1 MWDRSYRWQ
10 RLARVYAGAAAI
22 AAGIFGLISVSR
34 TEAADRAAA
43 GVAEISREASSDS
56 DAQVVCD
63 VPSQLGARKGVL
75 VFREGD
81 DGKAEIVGRVIDVE
95 EVSASTHRVTV
106 LLTPSQAGAM
116 AGGGKI
122 RGAAPTLSVE
132 DAFRLIISPDIPRE
146 EARLARDKIWPAIE
160 KHVLP
165 VLKERLT
172 AEVTTSFEDLDD
184 DDAELLNSTVQDL
197 RVELAELEEELLNRL
212 ANRAWEVIGV
222 SGVAEGIVR
231 KAADSG
237 ENTYNDVRDW
247 VKGWFGKDEDTEDT
261 SRDFLTEERATA
273 LRIALEEEVE
283 KFIEEKNTEIQK
295 AFNTVLNTR
304 RADFIAKFEDKWG
317 PKLYEKALVP
327 SWLDGEEGVLEAAEE
342 YANDFAQRRLLTS
355 EGGPRLLLAYALR
368 TSLDITDEPLLV
380 IKPEPTGKVEYEWI
394 MTKLDK
400 DKDR

>member
-10 RLARVYAGAAAI
+10 RLARVYAGTAAV
-22 AAGIFGLISVSR
+22 AAVIFGLISVSQ

-43 GVAEISREASSDS
+43 GLAEISREASPDS
-56 DAQVVCD
+56 ESRVVCD
-63 VPSQLGARKGVL
+63 VPASLGARRGVL

-81 DGKAEIVGRVIDVE
+81 DGKAEIVGRVIDIENVDGK
-95 EVSASTHRVTV
+95 TDRVTV

-116 AGGGKI
+116 AKGGKL

-146 EARLARDKIWPAIE
+146 EAKLARDKIWPAIE

-165 VLKERLT
+165 VLKTRLT

-184 DDAELLNSTVQDL
+184 DDAALLNSTVQDL
-197 RVELAELEEELLNRL
+197 RKELTELEEELLNRL
-212 ANRAWEVIGV
+212 ANRAWQVIGV
-222 SGVAEGIVR
+222 SGVAEGVLR
-231 KAADSG
+231 KAKDG
-237 ENTYNDVRDW
+237 TENTYNDVKDW
-247 VKGWFGKDEDTEDT
+247 VKGWWDDGEETEEAN
-261 SRDFLTEERATA
+261 SDFLTEERATA

-283 KFIEEKNTEIQK
+283 TFIKEKNTEIQK

-327 SWLDGEEGVLEAAEE
+327 SWLEGEEGVLEAAEE

-380 IKPEPTGKVEYEWI
+380 IRPEPTGKVEFEWI
-394 MTKLDK
+394 MTALDK
-400 DKDR
+400 DKR

>member
-10 RLARVYAGAAAI
+10 RLARLYAGGAAV
-22 AAGIFGLISVSR
+22 AAVVFGLVSVSN
-34 TEAADRAAA
+34 TEAADRAMD
-43 GVAEISREASSDS
+43 GVAEISREASPDSDS
-56 DAQVVCD
+56 TVVCD
-63 VPSQLGARKGVL
+63 IPAQLGARRGVL

-81 DGKAEIVGRVIDVE
+81 DGKAEIVGRVIEVE
-95 EVSASTHRVTV
+95 DLGKTHRVTV
-106 LLTPSQAGAM
+106 LLTPSEAGAM

-132 DAFRLIISPDIPRE
+132 DAFRLIISPAIPRE
-146 EARLARDKIWPAIE
+146 EAALARDKIWPAIE

-165 VLKERLT
+165 NLKERLT

-184 DDAELLNSTVQDL
+184 EDSKLLNSTVEDL
-197 RVELAELEEELLNRL
+197 RKELTELEEELLNRL

-222 SGVAEGIVR
+222 SGVAEGIMR
-231 KAADSG
+231 KTGEGA
-237 ENTYNDVRDW
+237 ENTYKDVKDW
-247 VKGWFGKDEDTEDT
+247 VKSWWGDKEE
-261 SRDFLTEERATA
+261 SEKSNNNFLTEERAAA

-283 KFIEEKNTEIQK
+283 KFLKEKNTEIQK
-295 AFNTVLNTR
+295 AFNTVLNKR

-394 MTKLDK
+394 MPALSK
-400 DKDR
+400 DKR